1 MDMTGG
7 QALAQ
12 SLKIEGITT
21 LFALPG
27 VQLDYLFDALWEE
40 RDFFAIHHTRHEQ
53 ATAYMADGYARST
66 GRIGA
71 CVVVPGPGLLN
82 TTAAVATAYACSSPV
97 LVITGQIDSTLIGR
111 NRGAL
116 HEIPDQLG
124 MISHITKQAERAQR
138 PEDIPL
144 MVRRAARALQSGRP
158 RPVEIEIPPDVL
170 GAVGDVTLLEPEM
183 WVRADEHRPDADSL
197 EAAARVLG
205 GAERPLICVGG
216 GVLSAEAWEEVRELS
231 RILEA
236 PVLMTSNGR
245 GVVSDRD
252 YHAQS
257 GTLAMNELVKGAD
270 AILAIGTRFLLAARM
285 GAVEPPTIRGT
296 FIQADID
303 PEELGR
309 NRPVDIGLLGDAK
322 YTAGELVRRI
332 PRHNL
337 VRTSREQELRAL
349 QEAQRHVFDG
359 LPVQRDYVNAIREA
373 LPDDGILVS
382 ESTQVGYVAHG
393 GAYLV
398 YEPRTLITF
407 GYQGTLGHGY
417 AAALGVQVGN
427 PDRKVVSING
437 DGGFMYN
444 VQELSTQAR
453 EQIPLVTVVFNDNQ
467 FGNVRRIQEQRYN
480 GHTLATELLNPD
492 FVKLAEV
499 FGITGYRATTP
510 TELRDTLRIALDA
523 RVPALIEVPMP
534 PTQDLPVPG
543 APMTPLPPRPR
554 LSI

>member
-1 MDMTGG
+1 MQMTGG

-12 SLKIEGITT
+12 SLKIEGIAT

-40 RDFFAIHHTRHEQ
+40 RAFFAIHHTRHEQ

-82 TTAAVATAYACSSPV
+82 TAAAVSTAYACSSPV
-97 LVITGQIDSTLIGR
+97 LVITGQIDSALIGCG
-111 NRGAL
+111 RGAL

-124 MISHITKQAERAQR
+124 MIRHITKQAERALR
-138 PEDIPL
+138 PEDIPA
-144 MVRRAARALQSGRP
+144 MVHRAARALQSGRP

-170 GAVGDVTLLEPEM
+170 GAVGDVTLLEPET
-183 WVRADEHRPDADSL
+183 WVRSEEYRAGEGALD
-197 EAAARVLG
+197 EAARLLG
-205 GAERPLICVGG
+205 RAERPLICAGG
-216 GVLSAEAWEEVRELS
+216 GVLSAEAWEEVRELA
-231 RILEA
+231 RLLEA

-252 YHAQS
+252 YRAQS
-257 GTLAMNELVKGAD
+257 GTLAMTNLVTQAD
-270 AILAIGTRFLLAARM
+270 AILAIGTRFVLAARM
-285 GAVEPPTIRGT
+285 GAADPPTIRGAV
-296 FIQADID
+296 IQADID
-303 PEELGR
+303 PDELGR
-309 NRPVDIGLLGDAK
+309 NHHVDVALLGDAK
-322 YTAGELVRRI
+322 CTAAELVRRV
-332 PRHNL
+332 PEHNR
-337 VRTSREQELRAL
+337 VRASREQELRAL
-349 QEAQRHVFDG
+349 QQAQREVFDG
-359 LPVQRDYVNAIREA
+359 MPVQRDYVQAIRDA

-393 GAYLV
+393 GAFPV

-453 EQIPLVTVVFNDNQ
+453 ERIPLVSIVFNDNQ

-480 GHTLATELLNPD
+480 GHGMATELLNPD
-492 FVKLAEV
+492 FVKLAEL
-499 FGITGYRATTP
+499 FGIAGHRATTP
-510 TELRDTLRIALDA
+510 AELRDTLRNALDA
-523 RVPALIEVPMP
+523 RVPALIEVPML
-534 PTQDLPVPG
+534 PTQELP
-543 APMTPLPPRPR
+543 ALQPMVPLPARPQ
-554 LSI
+554 LNL